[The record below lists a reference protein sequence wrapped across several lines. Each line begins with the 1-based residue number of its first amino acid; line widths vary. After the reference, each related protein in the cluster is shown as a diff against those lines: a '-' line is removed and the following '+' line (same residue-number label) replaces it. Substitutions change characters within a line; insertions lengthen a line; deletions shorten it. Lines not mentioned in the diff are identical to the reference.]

1 MLGTTDITVTER
13 QYFKQKPTVEEV
25 QAIARLLP
33 GGAKDILST
42 RSRRYKE
49 LGLAERGDLSE
60 AELVALLA
68 EEPGLW
74 RRPIVIEGDQAVVG
88 FDQKR
93 LESLL
98 S

>member
-1 MLGTTDITVTER
+1 MLGESGVTVQER
-13 QYFKQKPTVEEV
+13 QYFKQKPTLEEV
-25 QAIARLLP
+25 QQIAALLP
-33 GGAKDILST
+33 GGARDILST

-49 LGLAERGDLSE
+49 LGLAEKTLTDT
-60 AELVALLA
+60 ELMQLLV

-74 RRPIVIEGDQAVVG
+74 RRPVVIAGGQALVG

-93 LESLL
+93 LQELL